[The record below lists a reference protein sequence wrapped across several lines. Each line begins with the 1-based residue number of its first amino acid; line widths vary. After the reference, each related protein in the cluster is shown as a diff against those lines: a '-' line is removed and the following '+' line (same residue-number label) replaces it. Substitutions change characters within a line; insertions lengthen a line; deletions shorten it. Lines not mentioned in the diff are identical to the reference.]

1 MHDDETQRWDDTKEA
16 LALDPYRQTSYVQL
30 MRLHMSQGNRAE
42 ALRAYEQCRTI
53 LAHDLGVTPSE
64 QTEAAYRDMLGS

>member
-16 LALDPYRQTSYVQL
+16 LALDPYRETSYVQL

-42 ALRAYEQCRTI
+42 ALRAYEQCRAI
-53 LAHDLGVTPSE
+53 LADDLGVTPSP
-64 QTEAAYRDMLGS
+64 QTEAVFRKMLGP